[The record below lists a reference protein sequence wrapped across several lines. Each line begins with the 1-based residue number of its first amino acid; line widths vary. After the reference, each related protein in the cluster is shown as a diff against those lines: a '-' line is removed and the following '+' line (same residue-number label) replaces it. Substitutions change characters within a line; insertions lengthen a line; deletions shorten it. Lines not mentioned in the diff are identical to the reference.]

1 MERTKQQSGALRGS
15 AGGKTSGKDG
25 KDGSGPGLGR
35 SASIAA
41 GSSVSDPLLQ
51 AGMLEKVNVLGKQV
65 GRLFGMMWQ
74 SAVCRAAL
82 LALDCTAVGLA
93 ASTASCS
100 ASSNSCHR
108 HCPVIFVSLPLLL

>member
-25 KDGSGPGLGR
+25 KDGGGPGLGR

-65 GRLFGMMWQ
+65 RWDD
-74 SAVCRAAL
+74 AVE
-82 LALDCTAVGLA
+82 
-93 ASTASCS
+93 CS
-100 ASSNSCHR
+100 ALCSAAGDAA
-108 HCPVIFVSLPLLL
+108 